1 MKRVDGLT
9 AGDDRSEGQGR
20 VGKTKKNIRQNIWL
34 KSKSELLPPETS
46 RKIWQT
52 VQLGLKT
59 MTFLEEEPEANLSSS
74 SAAKAEQDGAGGGT
88 YRTAALWPDWT
99 LCGTDTRR

>member
-1 MKRVDGLT
+1 MASQQETTGAAKVKVGL
-9 AGDDRSEGQGR
+9 
-20 VGKTKKNIRQNIWL
+20 GKPGKISDKCWL

-59 MTFLEEEPEANLSSS
+59 MTSLEEEPEANLSSS
-74 SAAKAEQDGAGGGT
+74 SAAKAEQDGGAGGGT